1 MPPLL
6 SHSLRILTGDHDLP
20 DDRFSDHV
28 NNARYFAFINQT
40 FHGWYVAMGIRDG
53 KLVQGAMMAHLE
65 YDFLG
70 EVKPPATV
78 LCRIE
83 VTRVGRSSMEHSI
96 TVSVGQTR
104 RVWPGA
110 AGRSMSG
117 STAAT
122 SVRCPGRPRCSRA
135 AGLRRREQ
143 AVRWLTVRRCREP

>member
-78 LCRIE
+78 LCSIE

-96 TVSVGQTR
+96 TVEDLGVG
-104 RVWPGA
+104 GA
-110 AGRSMSG
+110 DPPRLAGRGRSVHVWFDRRDKRSLPWPTEVLARCWP
-117 STAAT
+117 SAA
-122 SVRCPGRPRCSRA
+122 
-135 AGLRRREQ
+135 
-143 AVRWLTVRRCREP
+143 

>member
-53 KLVQGAMMAHLE
+53 KLVQGAMMAHLA

-78 LCRIE
+78 VCRIE
-83 VTRVGRSSMEHSI
+83 VSRVGRSSMEHSI
-96 TVSVGQTR
+96 TVEDLGVG
-104 RVWPGA
+104 GA
-110 AGRSMSG
+110 DPPRLAGRGRSVHVWFDRRTKRSLPWP
-117 STAAT
+117 AEVLARCWPPAT
-122 SVRCPGRPRCSRA
+122 
-135 AGLRRREQ
+135 
-143 AVRWLTVRRCREP
+143 